1 MRYIIYVYI
10 YISYML
16 WIKLMVFLWWP
27 VPTLMAWRGTSA
39 EATGSGETTGK
50 VRSCGAG
57 QPLAFGEIGM

>member
-16 WIKLMVFLWWP
+16 RIKLMVFLWWP

-50 VRSCGAG
+50 VRSGAG